1 MRFEKGVTR
10 VEQVRI
16 WEETLTL
23 PTYRV
28 GPQDPN
34 PPFQQGGYWSI
45 YPYTLLDDLRPERGE
60 RDYLGVFLENEYLRV
75 IVLPE
80 LGGHLYSAYDKVS
93 GTEIF
98 YRNHVVKP
106 GLVALRG
113 AWICGGIEFNFPCGH
128 TVTTVSLVDHLLQKH
143 EDGSATCWIANLE
156 HISRMK
162 WAIGIR
168 LAPGCSWIETDVR
181 LFNRTADRERFY
193 VWENAAVYATD
204 DLHLIYPIKKAR
216 VSSGIVDFP
225 VTADGWELSWYRNHA
240 HADDIFA
247 VGAKEDFFGC
257 YYPERDVGV
266 VHWADFRD
274 AVGKKF
280 FTWGTAQSGLIWA
293 DILSDDDGPYCEIQ
307 SGRFADQGVFEFLE
321 PHGVETWREYWWP
334 LHGLGHFTW
343 ANLDAAV
350 NLEVRDG
357 VAEVAVGVSQLFP
370 DAVVQLESEGEV
382 LWEEEVDLAPER
394 PFRQQVPLPAG
405 VGPLTL
411 RVWDEYEEEVIAY
424 TDGQEPWAD
433 AAAIETALNPSPPPA
448 EKSAQWLC
456 TEAARQERYRAFGP
470 ARQLYE
476 QALAQQPDFALAL
489 CGLGA
494 LDLRAG
500 LYEAAAERL
509 QRAATLDP
517 DLARAHYLL
526 GLARR
531 ALGQWEEAGDAL
543 WRVARSREFRA
554 PALFALGEMELAIGE
569 EEVAAERLQQ
579 ALEAQSTDVKA
590 AGLLAAALRRLGE
603 REEAAFWRARALEM
617 DPTDAL
623 ATAEAFFAAETRKN
637 RAALRARLKGAPQLY
652 LELATDYG
660 NAGLFEEALRA
671 LEMGL
676 EDAPGPGE
684 TLVQEAPPETAHPLL
699 KYYQGYYLEQI
710 GEEEAAREAF
720 AEAARMSPHLVFPH
734 RLETFPVLRRALELQ
749 PDDARAHLYLGN
761 LLYSKGREEEAVREW
776 TEAARLEPGLAVAHR
791 NLGLHAQQAGD
802 LETAAAHYER
812 ARAANPSD
820 YRYHRDLD
828 DLYRSL
834 KRDFAERLS
843 CLEAAPPQVRERQDV
858 AWREALL
865 NTLLGRFDAA
875 IERLTTTVF
884 RPWEG
889 AVAMRRIYV
898 DAYLGRG
905 RAALARGDFEAAR
918 ADFAASLEYPVHI
931 GVGRPESP
939 RDAKSYVLLA
949 EARTGLGRADEA
961 REALEKA
968 VAEPPDAASEG
979 RYWQLLALRRLGREA
994 EAKAGGETM
1003 LAAARKRAEAE
1014 PDRAEAQF
1022 VLGLALRFTG
1032 DETAAQEALT
1042 RAVELDPQHVEARWQ
1057 LAVTR

>member
-1 MRFEKGVTR
+1 MD
-10 VEQVRI
+10 QVRI

-23 PTYRV
+23 PTYFV

-34 PPFQQGGYWSI
+34 PPFQRGGSWSI
-45 YPYTLLDDLRPERGE
+45 YPYPLLDDLRPERGE

-80 LGGHLYSAYDKVS
+80 LGGHLYSAFDKVS
-93 GTEIF
+93 ETEVF

-113 AWICGGIEFNFPCGH
+113 AWISGGIEFNFPCGH
-128 TVTTVSLVDHLLQKH
+128 SVTTVSLVDHLLQEN

-168 LAPGCSWIETDVR
+168 LAPGCSWLETDVR

-204 DLHLIYPIKKAR
+204 DLHLLYPIRKAR
-216 VSSGIVDFP
+216 VSGGMVDFP
-225 VTADGWELSWYRNHA
+225 VTADGWELSWYRNHD

-247 VGAKEDFFGC
+247 LGVKEDFFGC

-280 FTWGTAQSGLIWA
+280 FTWGTAESGLIWA

-307 SGRFADQGVFEFLE
+307 SGRFVDQGVFEFLE
-321 PHGVETWREYWWP
+321 PHGLEAWREYWWP

-370 DAVVQLESEGEV
+370 DAVVALENEGEV
-382 LWEEEVDLAPER
+382 LWEEAVDLAPER
-394 PFRQQVPLPAG
+394 PLRRQVALREG

-411 RVWDEYEEEVIAY
+411 RVWDEEEEEIIAY
-424 TDGQEPWAD
+424 TDQQEPWVD
-433 AAAIETALNPSPPPA
+433 AAAIETALHPPPPPA

-470 ARQLYE
+470 ARKLYE
-476 QALAQQPDFALAL
+476 QALAQQPDLALAL
-489 CGLGA
+489 CGLGS

-509 QRAATLDP
+509 QRAVTLDP
-517 DLARAHYLL
+517 DLARASYLL

-543 WRVARSREFRA
+543 WRVTRGREFQA
-554 PALFALGEMELAIGE
+554 PALCALGEMELAIGE
-569 EEVAAERLQQ
+569 EAIAVERLQR
-579 ALEAQSTDVKA
+579 ALEAQPTDVKA
-590 AGLLAAALRRLGE
+590 AGLLAAALRHL
-603 REEAAFWRARALEM
+603 EEWEKAAFWRERAWAV

-623 ATAEAFFAAETRKN
+623 ATAEEFFATETGQA

-660 NAGLFEEALRA
+660 NAGLLEEALRV

-684 TLVQEAPPETAHPLL
+684 TVVQEDPPETPHPLL
-699 KYYQGYYLEQI
+699 KYYQGYYLEQL
-710 GEEEAAREAF
+710 GEAEAARAAF

-749 PDDARAHLYLGN
+749 PDDARAHLYLGH
-761 LLYSKGREEEAVREW
+761 LLYAKGREEEAVREW
-776 TEAARLEPGLAVAHR
+776 EEAARLEPGLAVAHR

-802 LETAAAHYER
+802 LESAAAHYER
-812 ARAANPSD
+812 ARAANPFD

-834 KRDFAERLS
+834 KRDFAERLG
-843 CLEAAPPQVRERQDV
+843 CLEAAPPEVRERQDV
-858 AWREALL
+858 VWREALL
-865 NTLLGRFDAA
+865 DTLLGRFDEA

-905 RAALARGDFEAAR
+905 RAALARGDYEAAR

-931 GVGRPESP
+931 GVGRPKSP
-939 RDAKSYVLLA
+939 HDAQSYVLLA
-949 EARTGLGRADEA
+949 EALTGLGRSAEA
-961 REALEKA
+961 REALEQA
-968 VAEPPDAASEG
+968 VAESHRVASEG
-979 RYWQLLALRRLGREA
+979 RYWQLLALRQLGREDEA
-994 EAKAGGETM
+994 ETGGRAM
-1003 LAAARKRAEAE
+1003 LAEARKRAEAE
-1014 PDRAEAQF
+1014 PNQAEAQF

-1057 LAVTR
+1057 AGVTG